1 MVISS
6 AFGLLPLRVLC
17 MWLYVRSTV
26 LMASGKP
33 FADSPDRTGAA
44 VEQLIGDSVVHLA
57 CLGLQGTVIRSPLL
71 KLHRSVLASVYGS
84 CAASRILL
92 PRGSANTSAAI
103 SAALLAQMD
112 GRCH

>member
-84 CAASRILL
+84 CAASLLL